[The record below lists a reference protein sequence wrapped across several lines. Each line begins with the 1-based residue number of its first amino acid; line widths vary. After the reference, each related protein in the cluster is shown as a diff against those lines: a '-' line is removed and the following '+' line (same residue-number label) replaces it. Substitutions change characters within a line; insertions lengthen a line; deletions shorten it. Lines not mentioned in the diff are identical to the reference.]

1 MARLND
7 AWPDLNLA
15 RRIAQLQP
23 TDLYA
28 RSSFRSSGSN
38 FQSRPLGGHTSACR
52 LFLAVIFPGQPTE
65 RAYASWPS
73 ARRRLARSSAAL
85 AFAKPAA
92 YIGIAIEVAGL
103 S

>member
-1 MARLND
+1 MDQYGAL
-7 AWPDLNLA
+7 LFQ
-15 RRIAQLQP
+15 IGGQQLSV
-23 TDLYA
+23 A
-28 RSSFRSSGSN
+28 
-38 FQSRPLGGHTSACR
+38 PLGGHSSASR

-65 RAYASWPS
+65 RAYARWPS
-73 ARRRLARSSAAL
+73 ARRWLARSSAAL